1 MAQRASLAGMADTTE
16 RWERFLEM
24 LAETGHV
31 EMAAEAVGM
40 RVSSVYRHRKDHPEF
55 AARWKEA
62 VAVAV
67 EGLEAEAVRR
77 ARFGVAEPVFYQ
89 GEQCGT
95 IQRYSDQLLALL
107 LRAKKPEE
115 YRERS
120 DVQFRGTVDLAAMS
134 DEELRTKA
142 LEARAALGQLLGSGG
157 VDDLL

>member
-1 MAQRASLAGMADTTE
+1 MADATE
-16 RWERFLEM
+16 RFERFLEM

-31 EMAAEAVGM
+31 AMAAEAVGTTPKTL
-40 RVSSVYRHRKDHPEF
+40 YAHRKRNPEF

-62 VAVAV
+62 VAIAV
-67 EGLEAEAVRR
+67 DGLEAEAIRR
-77 ARFGVAEPVFYQ
+77 ARFGVAEPVFYR

-120 DVQFRGTVDLAAMS
+120 DVQFRGTVDLGALS
-134 DEELRTKA
+134 DEELRAKA
-142 LEARAALGQLLGSGG
+142 LEARERLGQLLGAGD